1 MKVPMMSAR
10 THTQIQTHKTEVHSV
25 DLGRPSRS
33 ATPLSPSIQRACTL
47 INKDDYI
54 GAANLLAAAGRD
66 PQTRNAQAVCLM
78 RAGRFDA
85 AVDVYRS
92 FILVQGSLLERKDV
106 SNAYKRNFA
115 TALLMKGL
123 PSGALAV
130 LKATGEPN
138 HPMAIQ
144 LYGAIKR
151 WEKSLSWLKRMDW
164 KFNAIEPR
172 KCIVP
177 MDFEP
182 GEFDFYVERQRPAKP
197 ETPANADPK
206 VAA

>member
-10 THTQIQTHKTEVHSV
+10 NHTKNQSQNAEDHSV
-25 DLGRPSRS
+25 EIRRPSPS
-33 ATPLSPSIQRACTL
+33 ATPLSPAIQRACTL
-47 INKDDYI
+47 IKKEEYA

-78 RAGRFDA
+78 RAGRVDA

-92 FILVQGSLLERKDV
+92 FILIHGSLLERNDV
-106 SNAYKRNFA
+106 SVVYKRNFA
-115 TALLMKGL
+115 TALLLKGL

-130 LKATGEPN
+130 LKAAGEPD
-138 HPMAIQ
+138 HPVAIQ
-144 LYGAIKR
+144 IRAAIKR
-151 WEKSLSWLKRMDW
+151 WEKSLSWFKRMDW

-172 KCIVP
+172 NCTVP
-177 MDFEP
+177 IDFQP
-182 GEFDFYVERQRPAKP
+182 GEFDFYIEPQRSAKSEKP
-197 ETPANADPK
+197 DRNDPK